1 MKKIFTKWYVIVVCI
16 CIIGFT
22 IGFVYHDMISEE
34 LNAANKNKY
43 DEEREMKD
51 YYADIFSEDIY
62 TASYNDS
69 SKVVH
74 VTKKNGISSEKSNK
88 LYVKGDAKKL
98 AKEMLDY
105 EYELRLIDTTEYTL
119 TYEEY
124 KDGYPTGGLASYVF
138 DEDGNI
144 VEARFRE
151 GRIYDVD
158 EETMISYEEAY
169 GIAVDAIINKYGA
182 DTVIEGDSSDYEY
195 RIYYRPASEDLCYE
209 IMKVL
214 GHMPSMV
221 ESDIDPV
228 YFFVTVSRDG
238 TFVEVAS
245 SLGY

>member
-1 MKKIFTKWYVIVVCI
+1 MNLLKNY
-16 CIIGFT
+16 
-22 IGFVYHDMISEE
+22 FV
-34 LNAANKNKY
+34 
-43 DEEREMKD
+43 
-51 YYADIFSEDIY
+51 
-62 TASYNDS
+62 
-69 SKVVH
+69 
-74 VTKKNGISSEKSNK
+74 
-88 LYVKGDAKKL
+88 
-98 AKEMLDY
+98 
-105 EYELRLIDTTEYTL
+105 
-119 TYEEY
+119 
-124 KDGYPTGGLASYVF
+124 
-138 DEDGNI
+138 
-144 VEARFRE
+144 FRE